1 MKKLLCILV
10 SILLLCACTGKKDD
24 ITSNSAIKNSVEL
37 KTSTFSI
44 DGYEF
49 FDKNATIAIKKIGG
63 TFAFVPCRS
72 RDHFVADRR
81 AAGILCQRRRGQQP
95 HEQADRQQNAQ

>member
-49 FDKNATIAIKKIGG
+49 FDKNRLKTCLRYHYVQSHYKI
-63 TFAFVPCRS
+63 F
-72 RDHFVADRR
+72 
-81 AAGILCQRRRGQQP
+81 
-95 HEQADRQQNAQ
+95 

>member
-24 ITSNSAIKNSVEL
+24 ITSNSDIKNSVEL

-49 FDKNATIAIKKIGG
+49 FDKNATIAIKKIG
-63 TFAFVPCRS
+63 FNEALRMF
-72 RDHFVADRR
+72 D
-81 AAGILCQRRRGQQP
+81 
-95 HEQADRQQNAQ
+95 